1 MRPPGSAKD
10 SPRSAERPSGVRVR
24 SHWFKS
30 ERPKTVEEIAGAVAF
45 IVWRVA
51 QQALRN
57 MRSADFEI
65 EVGPRFFAFLAE
77 WLAFLAQVTDRTAY
91 ERFGEGRLGFTTV
104 VANRLGETLAGNRSD
119 LLGSEGGAD
128 QKSAFIDLF
137 NLRLDDYVDF
147 GLDDYGRMRYL
158 AQKLAQVVG
167 PHDQLWIHEQ
177 VMEIEAPQA
186 VGQIHK
192 AILDLL
198 GEGPRRGRRPG
209 AVGGE

>member
-1 MRPPGSAKD
+1 LRQPGTAKALEGAVPRPTA
-10 SPRSAERPSGVRVR
+10 VRVR

-45 IVWRVA
+45 IIWRGSH
-51 QQALRN
+51 QALRN
-57 MRSADFEI
+57 MRNASFEI
-65 EVGPRFFAFLAE
+65 DAGPKYFDFLAE
-77 WLAFLAQVTDRTAY
+77 WLIFLAQIADRTAY
-91 ERFGEGRLGFTTV
+91 VRFGEKRLGFTTV
-104 VANRLGETLAGNRSD
+104 VANRLGETLAGNRHD
-119 LLGSEGGAD
+119 LLGDENGAD

-147 GLDDYGRMRYL
+147 DQDDFGRTRYL

-167 PHDQLWIHEQ
+167 PHDQIWVHEQ

-186 VGQIHK
+186 AVLLNG

-198 GEGPRRGRRPG
+198 GEAPPRSR
-209 AVGGE
+209 ASDSMSGE

>member
-1 MRPPGSAKD
+1 MRPPGSAKALGKG
-10 SPRSAERPSGVRVR
+10 SERPSGVRVR

-30 ERPKTVEEIAGAVAF
+30 ERPKTVEEVAGAVAF
-45 IVWRVA
+45 IVWRLA

-77 WLAFLAQVTDRTAY
+77 WLIFLTQVADRLAY
-91 ERFGEGRLGFTTV
+91 ERLCDGRLGFTTV

-119 LLGSEGGAD
+119 LLGAEGGVD

-137 NLRLDDYVDF
+137 NLRLEDYIDF
-147 GLDDYGRMRYL
+147 DQDDYGRMRYL
-158 AQKLAQVVG
+158 AQRLAQVVG
-167 PHDQLWIHEQ
+167 PQDQVWIHEQ

-186 VGQIHK
+186 VEQIHR
-192 AILDLL
+192 AVLDLL
-198 GEGPRRGRRPG
+198 GEGTRRARRSES
-209 AVGGE
+209 VSGE